1 MSRLSTPTKPSAAAA
16 SASCSMPGGFAIVL
30 ELGTSSPADQD
41 LRAQNADLVQE
52 REQANR
58 NMCVASWRVRYS
70 LLSEPSSTAFL
81 LERARG
87 RSNDRRE
94 EAGGR
99 AFRCR
104 EKSSVGKTHCERLQ
118 LLCLVFYI
126 FLCKV
131 TCNRRRLATLPAGGG
146 RGGRKTSDF
155 LDFRN
160 QWPMTRRRIRESW
173 RNKPHLEKRPFRRV
187 PADSRSPPRACCEA
201 LRGELEAGT
210 ERDERAR
217 FAASAHDR
225 GGRRMSSSPSKRRTS
240 RRRRR

>member
-131 TCNRRRLATLPAGGG
+131 TCNRRRLATLA
-146 RGGRKTSDF
+146 
-155 LDFRN
+155 
-160 QWPMTRRRIRESW
+160 W
-173 RNKPHLEKRPFRRV
+173 R
-187 PADSRSPPRACCEA
+187 C
-201 LRGELEAGT
+201 
-210 ERDERAR
+210 
-217 FAASAHDR
+217 
-225 GGRRMSSSPSKRRTS
+225 
-240 RRRRR
+240 